1 MDHLATVL
9 KDVVVTGQF
18 QQVFKE
24 LLGNSGVLGV
34 MDTDSVHVIDVE
46 TGLVLRVVTT
56 IQKQL
61 TLLVVV
67 NILYALLVYI
77 VVVPDSVTDV
87 MDVLPM

>member
-1 MDHLATVL
+1 MDHLVPLL
-9 KDVVVTGQF
+9 KDVAVTGKF

-34 MDTDSVHVIDVE
+34 MDTDSVHVVDVE

-61 TLLVVV
+61 TLVVV
-67 NILYALLVYI
+67 VLTLYALLVYI
-77 VVVPDSVTDV
+77 VVVLDSATDV

>member
-1 MDHLATVL
+1 MLARV
-9 KDVVVTGQF
+9 DVAVIGQF

-24 LLGNSGVLGV
+24 LLGNSGVLEV
-34 MDTDSVHVIDVE
+34 MDTDSVHVVDVE

>member
-9 KDVVVTGQF
+9 KDVAVTGKF

-61 TLLVVV
+61 TLVVV
-67 NILYALLVYI
+67 VLTLYALLVYI
-77 VVVPDSVTDV
+77 VVVPDSVMDV

>member
-67 NILYALLVYI
+67 LTLYALLVYI

>member
-1 MDHLATVL
+1 MLARV
-9 KDVVVTGQF
+9 DAVVIGQF

-24 LLGNSGVLGV
+24 LLGNSGVLEV
-34 MDTDSVHVIDVE
+34 MDTDSVHVVDVE

>member
-1 MDHLATVL
+1 MDHLATVHQ
-9 KDVVVTGQF
+9 DVAVTGQF

-24 LLGNSGVLGV
+24 LLGNSGVLEV

-61 TLLVVV
+61 TLVVVV